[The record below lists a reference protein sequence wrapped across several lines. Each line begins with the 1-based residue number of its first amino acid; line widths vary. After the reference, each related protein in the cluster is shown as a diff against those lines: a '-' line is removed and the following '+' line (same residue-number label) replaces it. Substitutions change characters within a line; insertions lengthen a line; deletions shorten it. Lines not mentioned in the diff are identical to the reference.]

1 MQPLSRFP
9 IHHLQKIEYVLCDID
24 DTISTDGCLTAE
36 AYSALWRLYDAGFKI
51 IPVTGR
57 PAGWCDHF
65 ARMWPISAIVGEN
78 GAFYFCFDPENKTL
92 HKRFYADLETR
103 KSSRQK
109 IDKIA
114 EKILRD
120 IPGCALASDQPYR
133 EADIAIDFCED
144 VAMLPQCDILRIVS
158 IMEQN
163 GMIAKISSIHVNG
176 WIGKYDKLSMTGY
189 LFQEV
194 FDCDIHLEKDK
205 IVFIGDSP
213 NDQPMFNFF
222 PNSVGVA
229 NVKNFTSQ
237 LIYEPTY
244 ITELEA
250 GSGFVELADLL
261 IANHLTAAV

>member
-1 MQPLSRFP
+1 MQALSKFP
-9 IHHLQKIEYVLCDID
+9 IHHLQAIEYVLCDID
-24 DTISTDGCLTAE
+24 DTISTDGCLTPA
-36 AYSALWRLYDAGFKI
+36 AYSALWRLQNAGFKI

-65 ARMWPISAIVGEN
+65 ARMWPINAIVGEN
-78 GAFYFCFDPENKTL
+78 GAFYFRYDPENKIF
-92 HKRFYADLETR
+92 HKRFYADLKTR
-103 KSSRQK
+103 KSNRRQ

-114 EKILRD
+114 EIILRD
-120 IPGCALASDQPYR
+120 VPGCALTSDQPYR
-133 EADIAIDFCED
+133 EADIAIDFRED
-144 VAMLPQCDILRIVS
+144 VSVLSQCDILRIVS

-163 GMIAKISSIHVNG
+163 GMTAKVSSIHVNG
-176 WIGKYDKLSMTGY
+176 WIGDYDKLSMTGY

-194 FDCDIHLEKDK
+194 FGCDINLEKNK

-250 GSGFVELADLL
+250 GSGFVELTDLL
-261 IANHLTAAV
+261 IANHLNVTV

>member
-1 MQPLSRFP
+1 MQALSKFP
-9 IHHLQKIEYVLCDID
+9 IHHLQAIEYVLCDID
-24 DTISTDGCLTAE
+24 DTISTDGCLTPA
-36 AYSALWRLYDAGFKI
+36 AYSALWRLQNAGFKI

-65 ARMWPISAIVGEN
+65 ARMWPINAIVGEN
-78 GAFYFCFDPENKTL
+78 GAFYFRYDPENKIF

-103 KSSRQK
+103 KSNRRQ

-114 EKILRD
+114 EIILRD
-120 IPGCALASDQPYR
+120 VPGCALTSDQPYR

-144 VAMLPQCDILRIVS
+144 VSVLSQCDILRIVS

-163 GMIAKISSIHVNG
+163 GMTAKVSSIHVNG
-176 WIGKYDKLSMTGY
+176 WIGDYNKLSMTGH

-194 FDCDIHLEKDK
+194 FDCDINLEKNK
-205 IVFIGDSP
+205 FVFIGDSP

-250 GSGFVELADLL
+250 GSGFVELTDLL
-261 IANHLTAAV
+261 IANHLTAAE